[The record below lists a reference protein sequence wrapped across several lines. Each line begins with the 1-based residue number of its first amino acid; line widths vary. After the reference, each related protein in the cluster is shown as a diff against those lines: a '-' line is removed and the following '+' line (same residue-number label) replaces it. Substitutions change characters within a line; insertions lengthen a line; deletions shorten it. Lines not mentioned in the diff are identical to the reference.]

1 MVRVWNPDS
10 ERRDKIRED
19 IMNRLRKYRH
29 KLAEYHACR
38 DLYNELY
45 PSGTHTLSGMPPAQN
60 DTYEPER
67 WAQRRW
73 DQRLLM
79 QKSLEDMSVAIT
91 DVENMVNG
99 LTDAYRA
106 IIVRRYLLGETLEDI
121 SGKMNYTERHIRR
134 FHRGAIER
142 LVTNG
147 LQDSDI
153 CDHSQSGD
161 GR

>member
-1 MVRVWNPDS
+1 M
-10 ERRDKIRED
+10 
-19 IMNRLRKYRH
+19 
-29 KLAEYHACR
+29 
-38 DLYNELY
+38 
-45 PSGTHTLSGMPPAQN
+45 
-60 DTYEPER
+60 
-67 WAQRRW
+67 
-73 DQRLLM
+73 M

-91 DVENMVNG
+91 DVENMVNQ

-106 IIVRRYLLGETLEDI
+106 VIVRKYLLGETIETI
-121 SGKMNYTERHIRR
+121 GGKLNYTERHIRR

>member
-1 MVRVWNPDS
+1 MVRVWTPDS

-73 DQRLLM
+73 DMRERM
-79 QKSLEDMSVAIT
+79 NKSLDDMLTALEDT
-91 DVENMVNG
+91 EK
-99 LTDAYRA
+99 LTESLDGNEKAV
-106 IIVRRYLLGETLEDI
+106 IVRRYFLGETMGEI
-121 SGKMNYTERHIRR
+121 EEYFGIEHTWCSIIHKR
-134 FHRGAIER
+134 AIEK
-142 LVTNG
+142 LVKKEF
-147 LQDSDI
+147 DK
-153 CDHSQSGD
+153 
-161 GR
+161 